1 MMQPDLIPVL
11 DPNPLPAP
19 YWVFKLLLIVTFFLH
34 ILAMNFM
41 LGGAVLALVSKWR
54 SRKLQNGNRV
64 FFDIAKKLPVFLPAT
79 ITLGIAPRLFVQ
91 VLYGQFFYTSSI
103 IMAWPWF
110 LVLVLLTLAYYGF
123 YYVSF
128 HSKKNPGRA
137 GFVMLFSV
145 ILVCVIGFVYSNNL
159 TLSLVP
165 SRWGAKYFA
174 NPSGW
179 HLNLSEPTLI
189 PRFLHF
195 FVSAVAVGGILLVFV
210 ALANWKRDHEYARQ
224 VLQLG
229 GKAFMYATMA
239 QFLVGVWFLVSLPR
253 EMLMMFTGN
262 NLVATALLLVGVF
275 SASAAIFLMSYAL
288 RKENI
293 RVAAYYV
300 PGIVAVVILTMCVM
314 RDILRDA
321 YLKPYYHPERFIV
334 HTQWSVFPL
343 FLALFLGGVALWFV
357 MLKRYGLF
365 GAAKVADLVPTAAA
379 APGK

>member
-1 MMQPDLIPVL
+1 MMQPNLIPVL
-11 DPNPLPAP
+11 DPIPLPAP

-54 SRKLQNGNRV
+54 SRKQENGNRV
-64 FFDIAKKLPVFLPAT
+64 FFDIAKKLPVLLPAT
-79 ITLGIAPRLFVQ
+79 ITLGIAPLLFVQ
-91 VLYGQFFYTSSI
+91 VLYGRFFYTSSI

-110 LVLVLLTLAYYGF
+110 LVLVLLTIAYYGF

-128 HSKKNPGRA
+128 DGRKHPGRA
-137 GFVMLFSV
+137 GRVMLFSV
-145 ILVCVIGFVYSNNL
+145 IIVFLIGFVYSNNI

-165 SRWGAKYFA
+165 SRWEAKYFA

-195 FVSAVAVGGILLVFV
+195 FTAAVAVGGLLLVFV
-210 ALANWKRDHEYARQ
+210 SLANWKRDHEYARQ
-224 VLQLG
+224 VLQFG
-229 GKAFMYATMA
+229 GRAFMYATMA

-253 EMLMMFTGN
+253 EMLMLFTGQN
-262 NLVATALLLVGVF
+262 PVATLLLLLGVF
-275 SASAAIFLMSYAL
+275 GASAAIFMMSHAL

-300 PGIVAVVILTMCVM
+300 PGLMAVVILIMCVM

-321 YLKPYYHPERFIV
+321 YLKPYYHPERFV
-334 HTQWSVFPL
+334 VQTQWSVFPL
-343 FLALFLGGVALWFV
+343 FLALFLGGVVLWFV

-365 GAAKVADLVPTAAA
+365 SSAKAAEIPASVGSQPEK
-379 APGK
+379 

>member
-11 DPNPLPAP
+11 DPNSLPAP

-41 LGGAVLALVSKWR
+41 LGGGLLAVVSKWG
-54 SRKLQNGNRV
+54 SKNKEGGNRI

-79 ITLGIAPRLFVQ
+79 ISLGIAPLLFVQ

-103 IMAWPWF
+103 LMAWPWF
-110 LVLVLLTLAYYGF
+110 LVLVFLTLAYYGF

-128 HSKKNPGRA
+128 HSGKRPGRA
-137 GFVMLFSV
+137 GVVMLLSV
-145 ILVCVIGFVYSNNL
+145 LLVCAIGFVYSNNL
-159 TLSLVP
+159 TLSQVP
-165 SRWGAKYFA
+165 SRWAAKYFA

-195 FVSAVAVGGILLVFV
+195 FLSAVAVGGILLVFMS
-210 ALANWKRDHEYARQ
+210 LANWRRDHGYALRL
-224 VLQLG
+224 LQIG
-229 GKAFMYATMA
+229 GRAFMYATMA
-239 QFLVGVWFLVSLPR
+239 QFLVGVWFLVRLPR
-253 EMLMMFTGN
+253 ELLILFTGGN
-262 NLVATALLLVGVF
+262 PAATALLLGGVF
-275 SASAAIFLMSYAL
+275 SSAAAIFIMSDAV

-300 PGIVAVVILTMCVM
+300 PGILAVVILTMCIV
-314 RDILRDA
+314 RDMLRDA
-321 YLKPYYHPERFIV
+321 YLKPYYHPGQFVV

-343 FLALFLGGVALWFV
+343 FLALFIAGVALWFV

-365 GAAKVADLVPTAAA
+365 SSKKPTEMPGVASLST
-379 APGK
+379 K

>member
-1 MMQPDLIPVL
+1 MMQPNLIPVL

-34 ILAMNFM
+34 ILAMNFL
-41 LGGAVLALVSKWR
+41 LGGAVLALVSKWQ
-54 SRKLQNGNRV
+54 SRKQVNGNRV

-79 ITLGIAPRLFVQ
+79 ITLGIAPLLFVQ

-110 LVLVLLTLAYYGF
+110 FVLVLLTLAYYGF

-128 HSKKNPGRA
+128 HSGKQPGRA
-137 GFVMLFSV
+137 GIVMLSSV
-145 ILVCVIGFVYSNNL
+145 ILVCLIGFVYSNNL

-165 SRWGAKYFA
+165 SQWGVKYFA

-195 FVSAVAVGGILLVFV
+195 FIAAIAVGGLLLVFV
-210 ALANWKRDHEYARQ
+210 SLVNWNRDHEYARG
-224 VLQLG
+224 VLRFG
-229 GKAFMYATMA
+229 GRAFMYATMA

-253 EMLMMFTGN
+253 EMLMLFTGN
-262 NLVATALLLVGVF
+262 GFWATALLLVGVF
-275 SASAAIFLMSYAL
+275 SASIAIFLMSYAI
-288 RKENI
+288 RKEDI
-293 RVAAYYV
+293 RVAAFYV
-300 PGIVAVVILTMCVM
+300 PGFIALVILTMCVM

-321 YLKPYYHPERFIV
+321 YLKPYYHPESFIV

-343 FLALFLGGVALWFV
+343 FLALFIGGAVLWFI

-365 GAAKVADLVPTAAA
+365 RSAKLAEIPARAGTLAAK
-379 APGK
+379 

>member
-1 MMQPDLIPVL
+1 MMQPNLIPVF
-11 DPNPLPAP
+11 DPTPLPAP

-41 LGGAVLALVSKWR
+41 LGGAVLALASKWR
-54 SRKLQNGNRV
+54 SRKREDGNRV
-64 FFDIAKKLPVFLPAT
+64 FFEIAKKLPIFLPAT
-79 ITLGIAPRLFVQ
+79 ITLGIAPLLFVQ

-103 IMAWPWF
+103 LMAWPWF
-110 LVLVLLTLAYYGF
+110 LVLVLLTVAYYGF

-128 HSKKNPGRA
+128 HSRKHPGRA
-137 GFVMLFSV
+137 GWVMLFSV

-159 TLSLVP
+159 TLSQVP

-195 FVSAVAVGGILLVFV
+195 FTAAVAVGGLLLVFV
-210 ALANWKRDHEYARQ
+210 ALANWKRDHEYGRQ
-224 VLQLG
+224 LLQFG

-239 QFLVGVWFLVSLPR
+239 QLLVGVWFLVSLPR
-253 EMLMMFTGN
+253 EMIMLFTGASPF
-262 NLVATALLLVGVF
+262 ATALLLVAVF
-275 SASAAIFLMSYAL
+275 SASGAIFMMSDAL

-300 PGIVAVVILTMCVM
+300 PGLIALVILTMCVM

-321 YLKPYYHPERFIV
+321 YLKPYYHPERFV
-334 HTQWSVFPL
+334 VQTQWSVLPL
-343 FLALFLGGVALWFV
+343 FLVLFIGGVVLWFV

-365 GAAKVADLVPTAAA
+365 RSAKAAEIPASVGPQPAK
-379 APGK
+379 

>member
-1 MMQPDLIPVL
+1 MMQPNLIPVL
-11 DPNPLPAP
+11 DPIPLPAP

-54 SRKLQNGNRV
+54 SRKQENGNRV

-79 ITLGIAPRLFVQ
+79 ITLGIAPLLFVQ
-91 VLYGQFFYTSSI
+91 VLYGRFFYTSSI

-110 LVLVLLTLAYYGF
+110 LVLVLLTFAYYGF

-128 HSKKNPGRA
+128 HSRKHAGRA
-137 GFVMLFSV
+137 GVVMLFSV
-145 ILVCVIGFVYSNNL
+145 ILAFFIGFVYSNNL

-195 FVSAVAVGGILLVFV
+195 FTAAVAVGGLLLVFV
-210 ALANWKRDHEYARQ
+210 SLANWKRDHEYARQ
-224 VLQLG
+224 VLQFG
-229 GKAFMYATMA
+229 GKAFIYATMA

-253 EMLMMFTGN
+253 EMLMLFMGDNPAVT
-262 NLVATALLLVGVF
+262 VLLLMGVF
-275 SASAAIFLMSYAL
+275 GASAAIFMMSDAL

-300 PGIVAVVILTMCVM
+300 PGLMAVVILIMCVM

-321 YLKPYYHPERFIV
+321 YLKPYYHPEHFVV
-334 HTQWSVFPL
+334 HTQWTVFPL
-343 FLALFLGGVALWFV
+343 FLALFLGGVVLWFV

-365 GAAKVADLVPTAAA
+365 SSAKAAEIPASVGPQPEK
-379 APGK
+379 

>member
-1 MMQPDLIPVL
+1 MMQSNLIPVL

-34 ILAMNFM
+34 ILAMNFL

-54 SRKLQNGNRV
+54 LRKQVNGNRI

-79 ITLGIAPRLFVQ
+79 ITLGIAPLLFVQ

-110 LVLVLLTLAYYGF
+110 FVLVLLTVAYYGF

-128 HSKKNPGRA
+128 HSGKQPGRA
-137 GFVMLFSV
+137 GIVMLFSV
-145 ILVCVIGFVYSNNL
+145 ILVCLIGFVYSNNL

-195 FVSAVAVGGILLVFV
+195 FIAAIAVGGLLLVFV
-210 ALANWKRDHEYARQ
+210 SLANWNRDHEYARQ
-224 VLQLG
+224 LLRFG
-229 GKAFMYATMA
+229 GRAFMYATMA

-253 EMLMMFTGN
+253 EMLMLFTGN
-262 NLVATALLLVGVF
+262 NLLATALLMVGVF
-275 SASAAIFLMSYAL
+275 SASVAIFLMSYAV

-293 RVAAYYV
+293 RIAAYYV
-300 PGIVAVVILTMCVM
+300 PGFIAVVILTMCVM

-321 YLKPYYHPERFIV
+321 YLKPYYHPERFVV

-343 FLALFLGGVALWFV
+343 FLALFIGGVVLWFI

-365 GAAKVADLVPTAAA
+365 RSAKPAEIPGRVGTLAAK
-379 APGK
+379 

>member
-1 MMQPDLIPVL
+1 MMQPNLIPAL

-34 ILAMNFM
+34 ILAMNFL
-41 LGGAVLALVSKWR
+41 LGGAVMALVSKWR
-54 SRKLQNGNRV
+54 MRKQANGNRV
-64 FFDIAKKLPVFLPAT
+64 FFDVAKKLPVFLPAT
-79 ITLGIAPRLFVQ
+79 ITLGIAPLLFVQ
-91 VLYGQFFYTSSI
+91 VLCGQFFYTSSI
-103 IMAWPWF
+103 VMAWPWF
-110 LVLVLLTLAYYGF
+110 LVLVLLTIAYYGF

-128 HSKKNPGRA
+128 RSGKHPGRA
-137 GFVMLFSV
+137 GVVTLFSV
-145 ILVCVIGFVYSNNL
+145 ILVCLIGFVFSNNL

-195 FVSAVAVGGILLVFV
+195 FVAAVAVGGLLLVFV

-253 EMLMMFTGN
+253 EMLMLFTGN
-262 NLVATALLLVGVF
+262 NLVATLLLLLGVF
-275 SASAAIFLMSYAL
+275 SASAAVLMMSYAV
-288 RKENI
+288 RRENI

-300 PGIVAVVILTMCVM
+300 PAVLAVVILAMCVM

-321 YLKPYYHPERFIV
+321 YLKPYYHPERFV
-334 HTQWSVFPL
+334 VQTQWSVFPL
-343 FLALFLGGVALWFV
+343 FLVLFIGGVVLWFI

-365 GAAKVADLVPTAAA
+365 RSAKVAEIPATVGSQAA
-379 APGK
+379 K

>member
-1 MMQPDLIPVL
+1 MMQPNLIPAL
-11 DPNPLPAP
+11 DPTPLPAP

-54 SRKLQNGNRV
+54 SRKQENGNRV

-79 ITLGIAPRLFVQ
+79 ITLGIAPLLFVQ

-110 LVLVLLTLAYYGF
+110 LVLVFLTIAYYGF
-123 YYVSF
+123 YFVSF
-128 HSKKNPGRA
+128 HSRKHPGRA
-137 GFVMLFSV
+137 GWVMLFSV
-145 ILVCVIGFVYSNNL
+145 ILVCLIGFVYSNNL
-159 TLSLVP
+159 TLSQVP

-174 NPSGW
+174 HPSGLN
-179 HLNLSEPTLI
+179 LNLSEPTLI

-195 FVSAVAVGGILLVFV
+195 FTAAVAVGGLLLVFV
-210 ALANWKRDHEYARQ
+210 SLANWERDHEYARQ
-224 VLQLG
+224 VLQFG
-229 GKAFMYATMA
+229 GKAFVYATMA

-253 EMLMMFTGN
+253 EMRLLFTGD
-262 NLVATALLLVGVF
+262 NLMATALLLVGVF
-275 SASAAIFLMSYAL
+275 SASVAILMMSDAV

-300 PGIVAVVILTMCVM
+300 PGILAVVILIMCVM

-321 YLKPYYHPERFIV
+321 YLKPYYHPERFVV

-343 FLALFLGGVALWFV
+343 FLALFIGGVALWFV

-365 GAAKVADLVPTAAA
+365 RSAKAADLAPTSGSS
-379 APGK
+379 PVK